1 MSDSNKTK
9 RIMKIRYTII
19 SIMLALTAS
28 SCSSFLEVEEKGKAT
43 IPSFLSDP
51 NGLNAALAG
60 AYNETYDYY
69 DNEFGKYADAAGNMI
84 QMNTTMSEMLDI
96 YNYNSDASNE
106 TSSSSYI
113 WRRIYKAMANVN
125 NIIEYGDKVRSAYP
139 AQRNKI
145 NRIMGE
151 AFFLRALSHYD
162 LCRTFAQPYNYSEN
176 ATHLGVPLL
185 KKTPGPDDNPSRV
198 SVAEVYKFISEDLDS
213 AEARLKSGTQRGDRY
228 VSLQA
233 VYAMKSRVALYMEN
247 WNSAI
252 DNARK
257 ALTANSNP
265 SGVVTDHLASAD
277 EYIKQFDNL
286 SYTGEIILRLSGTDK
301 KGKLKSFYEST
312 GVPADTLYSLYE
324 SNDIRLALLY
334 NNGKKQCRK
343 YSATTSPDNQ
353 TDRDDPIIL
362 RLSEVYLNAAE
373 ASAMNNDYRSA
384 RQFILPIVQRAIG
397 VTEGQNLIDEC
408 PDAKLLDLIKKE
420 RTKELCFENH
430 NFFDITR
437 WKQDLV
443 RQSATTSTVKRLT
456 YPNDRFV
463 QPIPLAELNANKNMQ
478 PNSGVND

>member
-1 MSDSNKTK
+1 
-9 RIMKIRYTII
+9 
-19 SIMLALTAS
+19 MLALTAS

-51 NGLNAALAG
+51 NGLNAALVG

-151 AFFLRALSHYD
+151 AFFLRAISHYD

-312 GVPADTLYSLYE
+312 GVPADTLYSLYK

-478 PNSGVND
+478 PNPGVND